1 MNHFEIDKQ
10 LKAEKYNEPPISSY
24 VRGRLEDAYAALPAK
39 ITEPTVETKRGW
51 KKRRVWVPA
60 AAALLGIS
68 IFGSGFVSPVMAD
81 SIRQIPVI
89 GSLFSSL
96 ETDWGLRNAA
106 QEGLTQAVDSH
117 VAYQDVKLQV
127 SETVYDGRR
136 AVYALHISA
145 PNLKDGMYD
154 TGKKK
159 IKLSDAIEDIRF
171 NVKGKANQ
179 SSGSPREDSS
189 GQYWGGGKTHPDTII
204 YEQTMKSSA
213 TDGEGLSLDTFTA
226 QVEVK
231 LAGMDHTFELDVPF
245 TKTTDNIVHLQPN
258 VTKTAGELVFKV
270 KQIEV
275 TPVTSTLVYSLE
287 KLGTASLTEKMED
300 QLIHT
305 NVGVYDDQGHLL
317 DRLSGQGELKG
328 NQYDNIVYYAT
339 VSQNTKYLLLKPFN
353 NKDGEMPG
361 EINQDQL
368 VQGLEVR
375 IDIPGR

>member
-39 ITEPTVETKRGW
+39 ITEPTAETKRGW

-117 VAYQDVKLQV
+117 IAYQDVKLQV

-159 IKLSDAIEDIRF
+159 VKLSNAIEDIRF
-171 NVKGKANQ
+171 QVSTMDGRNTGESLNQ
-179 SSGSPREDSS
+179 GF
-189 GQYWGGGKTHPDTII
+189 GQYWGGGKDHPDTII
-204 YEQTMKSSA
+204 YEQTLTQASGNTQSVP
-213 TDGEGLSLDTFTA
+213 DTFA
-226 QVEVK
+226 ARVEVK
-231 LAGMDHTFELDVPF
+231 LAGLDHTFELDVPF
-245 TKTTDNIVHLQPN
+245 TKTTDSTVHLQPG
-258 VTKTAGELVFKV
+258 VIKTAGELKFKV

-275 TPVTSTLVYSLE
+275 TPVTSTLTYSLE
-287 KLGTASLTEKMED
+287 KLGEAPLTEKGQDE
-300 QLIHT
+300 LIHT
-305 NVGVYDDQGHLL
+305 NIAVYDDQGHLL
-317 DRLSGQGELKG
+317 DRLSGQGEIKG
-328 NQYDNIVYYAT
+328 NTFENTAHYAT
-339 VSQNTKYLLLKPFN
+339 VSMNTKYLVLKPYN
-353 NKDGEMPG
+353 SNGDSPDEVS
-361 EINQDQL
+361 QDQL
-368 VQGLEVR
+368 VRGLEVR